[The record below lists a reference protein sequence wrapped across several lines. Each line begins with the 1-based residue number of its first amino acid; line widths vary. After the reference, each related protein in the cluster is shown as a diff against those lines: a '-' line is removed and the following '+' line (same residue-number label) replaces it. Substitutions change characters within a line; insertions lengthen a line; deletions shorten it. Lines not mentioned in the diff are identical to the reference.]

1 MTLAKRIFAITFLIA
16 GVALT
21 GLTVLGFARATQILR
36 DVSLQRLADSV
47 DREARLLRNN
57 LTLLRGDVLFLAA
70 SDVMDTLARAMGS
83 EGVTELPAAEVQAAE
98 QRLARVFDIV
108 MRQRPAYTQIRL
120 VGLGNEGREVVRV
133 NRENGQP
140 VLVPDTGLQAK
151 GDRYYLPEVAS
162 LAPGQVYMS
171 RVDLNREHGRIVEP
185 HQPVFRIG
193 TPVAGPN
200 GAIVGAVIVNVDF
213 DVFVEALEPPGEGLF
228 LALANERGDYL
239 AHPDEAKRFPFEFG
253 RKAKLPDDYTMGAV
267 WADWLARRAEPLR
280 HYDQTQS
287 TTVALDRIELGSIAD
302 NAKGRALVL
311 AAISPLA
318 ALESEAT
325 AFRNHLIVIALLV
338 GAILAVALA
347 AATSRLTRPIRD
359 LTVAADRIAAGEAD
373 VDLEVRRQD
382 ETGVL
387 AQALAG
393 MLEALRSA
401 AKQEELAAMGRMA
414 SMIAHDL
421 RNALSAVK
429 MNLQILGR
437 QEARDRPDQPHS
449 RIALDQIQYMEHILT
464 DMLIFAR
471 PDRLDADWV
480 EIEDVVRA
488 ALLSVLPAVDA
499 KQVNV
504 LLSGLETLPRVYGD
518 RTKLIRAIENLF
530 DNAIQASP
538 PGGRL
543 MVDATT
549 VEQTAGP
556 VVELTVTDGGEG
568 IPPDTMERI
577 FEPFFTTRTK
587 GTGLGLAIVKRIV
600 RQHGG
605 EVRVDSAP
613 GQGTTVRVTLPVLPA
628 DGGA

>member
-16 GVALT
+16 SVALT
-21 GLTVLGFARATQILR
+21 GLTVLGFARATQTLR
-36 DVSLQRLADSV
+36 EVSLQRLADSV

-70 SDVMDTLARAMGS
+70 TDVMDTLTRAMAG
-83 EGVTELPAAEVQAAE
+83 GDGAAPSAADVQAAE

-120 VGLGNEGREVVRV
+120 VGLGNDGREVVRI
-133 NRENGQP
+133 NREAGRP
-140 VLVPDTGLQAK
+140 VIVPEQDLQAK
-151 GDRYYLPEVAS
+151 GDRYYLHEITS
-162 LAPGQVYMS
+162 LSPGQVYMS

-185 HQPVFRIG
+185 YQPVFRIG
-193 TPVAGPN
+193 TPIAASN
-200 GAIVGAVIVNVDF
+200 GTIVGAVIVNVDF
-213 DVFVEALEPPGEGLF
+213 DVFTEALEPLGEGLF

-239 AHPDEAKRFPFEFG
+239 AHPDAAKRFPFEFG
-253 RKAKLPDDYTMGAV
+253 RKARLPDDYAMGDV
-267 WADWLARRAEPLR
+267 WAGWLARRVEPLR
-280 HYDQTQS
+280 HYDESQS
-287 TTVALDRIELGSIAD
+287 TTVAMERIELGAIAD

-318 ALESEAT
+318 ALEAEAT
-325 AFRNHLIVIALLV
+325 AFRNHLIAIALLV
-338 GAILAVALA
+338 GTVLAVALA
-347 AATSRLTRPIRD
+347 AATSRLIRPIRD
-359 LTVAADRIAAGEAD
+359 LTMAADRIAAGEAD
-373 VDLEVRRQD
+373 VDLEVRRRD

-387 AQALAG
+387 AQALG
-393 MLEALRSA
+393 RMLEALRNA

-429 MNLQILGR
+429 MNLQILGK
-437 QEARDRPDQPHS
+437 QEARERPDQPHS

-480 EIEDVVRA
+480 EVEGVVRT
-488 ALLSVLPAVDA
+488 ALLAVLPEVEA
-499 KQVNV
+499 KQVV
-504 LLSGLETLPRVYGD
+504 VMLGQLETLPRVHGD
-518 RTKLIRAIENLF
+518 RTKLIRAVENVL
-530 DNAIQASP
+530 DNAIQALS

-543 MVDATT
+543 VVGAKAL
-549 VEQTAGP
+549 EQP
-556 VVELTVTDGGEG
+556 SRLVVELTVTDSGAG
-568 IPPDTMERI
+568 IPPEAMDRI

-587 GTGLGLAIVKRIV
+587 GTGLGLAIVKRIA

-605 EVRVDSAP
+605 EVEVESTP
-613 GQGTTVRVTLPVLPA
+613 GHGTTVRLTLPVLPPGQA
-628 DGGA
+628 P

>member
-21 GLTVLGFARATQILR
+21 GLTALGFARATQILR
-36 DVSLQRLADSV
+36 EVSLQRLSDSV
-47 DREARLLRNN
+47 DREVRLLRNN

-70 SDVMDTLARAMGS
+70 TDVMDTLTRAMAS
-83 EGVTELPAAEVQAAE
+83 ADAAAPSAAEVQAAE

-120 VGLGNEGREVVRV
+120 VGLGNDGREVVRV
-133 NRENGQP
+133 NREDGQP
-140 VLVPDTGLQAK
+140 VIVPDTGLQAK
-151 GDRYYLPEVAS
+151 GDRYYLQEIAS
-162 LAPGQVYMS
+162 LAPGQVYLS

-193 TPVAGPN
+193 TPVAASN
-200 GAIVGAVIVNVDF
+200 GAIVGALIVNVDF

-228 LALANERGDYL
+228 LVLTNERGDYL
-239 AHPDEAKRFPFEFG
+239 AHPDAAKRFPFEFG
-253 RKAKLPDDYTMGAV
+253 RRARLPDDHAMGDA
-267 WADWLARRAEPLR
+267 WREWLAQRAEPLR
-280 HYDQTQS
+280 HYDESRS
-287 TTVALDRIELGSIAD
+287 TTVALDRIELEGIAD
-302 NAKGRALVL
+302 NAEGRALVL

-325 AFRNHLIVIALLV
+325 AFRNHLIAIAVLV
-338 GAILAVALA
+338 GAVLAIALA

-373 VDLEVRRQD
+373 VDLAVKRRD

-387 AQALAG
+387 AQALAR

-480 EIEDVVRA
+480 EVEDVVRA

-504 LLSGLETLPRVYGD
+504 LLGGLETLPRVHGD

-530 DNAIQASP
+530 ENAIQASP
-538 PGGRL
+538 PGDRL
-543 MVDATT
+543 TVGAKT
-549 VEQTAGP
+549 VEHPAGP
-556 VVELTVTDGGEG
+556 AVELTITDGGEG
-568 IPPDTMERI
+568 IPNDVMERI

-587 GTGLGLAIVKRIV
+587 GTGLGLAIVKRII

-605 EVRVDSAP
+605 EIRVDSAP
-613 GQGTTVRVTLPVLPA
+613 GQGTTVRVTLPVLPL
-628 DGGA
+628 DQGT